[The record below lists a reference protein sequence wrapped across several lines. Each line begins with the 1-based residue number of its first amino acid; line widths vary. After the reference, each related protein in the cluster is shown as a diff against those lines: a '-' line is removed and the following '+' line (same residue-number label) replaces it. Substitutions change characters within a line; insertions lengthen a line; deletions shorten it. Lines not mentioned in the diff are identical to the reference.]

1 MKRIRLTESELVG
14 LVKKI
19 IKESIPVPLFRRF
32 LVGGH
37 LTTARNALDDLLQLR
52 SIDDYVDVNGQR
64 VRMMDGQDVLDN
76 FFAGNRLRPQ
86 DQQTVMYEI
95 FRNTTEPQLIN
106 GLIDWQITQ
115 PGFINAYR
123 NSNETQ
129 IANAMSPFV
138 GQSNARLLA
147 RRFVQDN
154 ATPAP
159 FNPGGRYNP
168 VTQFGDWN
176 YGNVVPNYGRI
187 PELEPGYAMKKLAA
201 LFPNNSRAKRYLEGA
216 KNEINAFIPTNRQEA
231 IDIVENNRALINKML
246 EERGLTQKLR
256 DKFIDALLDNWGTKL
271 ALGFFAITFVSS
283 VFVVVMKLTGADG
296 LTPIKNFA
304 IGFGLDEGYEAAK
317 SLLCDQGWK
326 EMCGDGGDAPPPADF
341 GDMN

>member
-1 MKRIRLTESELVG
+1 LVW
-14 LVKKI
+14 LKKI

-37 LTTARNALDDLLQLR
+37 LTTARNALDDLLQSR
-52 SIDDYVDVNGQR
+52 YIDDYVDVNGQR

-129 IANAMSPFV
+129 ITNAMSPFI

-147 RRFVQDN
+147 RRFVQGN
-154 ATPAP
+154 VTPAP
-159 FNPGGRYNP
+159 LPFIYDVAGFPPP
-168 VTQFGDWN
+168 VTQQQVTTVYDELRKM
-176 YGNVVPNYGRI
+176 YALK
-187 PELEPGYAMKKLAA
+187 PE
-201 LFPNNSRAKRYLEGA
+201 SV
-216 KNEINAFIPTNRQEA
+216 EI
-231 IDIVENNRALINKML
+231 
-246 EERGLTQKLR
+246 
-256 DKFIDALLDNWGTKL
+256 
-271 ALGFFAITFVSS
+271 
-283 VFVVVMKLTGADG
+283 
-296 LTPIKNFA
+296 
-304 IGFGLDEGYEAAK
+304 Y
-317 SLLCDQGWK
+317 
-326 EMCGDGGDAPPPADF
+326 
-341 GDMN
+341 

>member
-14 LVKKI
+14 LVRKI

-52 SIDDYVDVNGQR
+52 YIDDYVDVNGQR
-64 VRMMDGQDVLDN
+64 VRMRDGQDVLDN

-95 FRNTTEPQLIN
+95 FKNTTEPQLIN
-106 GLIDWQITQ
+106 GLIDWQVTQ

-129 IANAMSPFV
+129 IANAMSPFI

-147 RRFVQDN
+147 RRFVQGN
-154 ATPAP
+154 VTPAP
-159 FNPGGRYNP
+159 LPFIYDTAGFPPP
-168 VTQFGDWN
+168 VTQQQVTTV
-176 YGNVVPNYGRI
+176 YQELRKMYA
-187 PELEPGYAMKKLAA
+187 LEPKA
-201 LFPNNSRAKRYLEGA
+201 L
-216 KNEINAFIPTNRQEA
+216 
-231 IDIVENNRALINKML
+231 
-246 EERGLTQKLR
+246 
-256 DKFIDALLDNWGTKL
+256 KFIDDGDDIIKSIDSSTPESFRNSVLSNKALIDQYLTDLRVSKEGRKWFWDLILKSWPTKL
-271 ALGFFAITFVSS
+271 SIQIVWGVILFGSLAAIFAALELSGISAVGSLFDVA
-283 VFVVVMKLTGADG
+283 
-296 LTPIKNFA
+296 
-304 IGFGLDEGYEAAK
+304 FGPEARQNLKKYA
-317 SLLCDQGWK
+317 CIRGWGWG
-326 EMCGDGGDAPPPADF
+326 CGDGGGDAPPPGF

>member
-32 LVGGH
+32 LTGAH

-52 SIDDYVDVNGQR
+52 YIDDYVDVNGQR
-64 VRMMDGQDVLDN
+64 VRMRDGQDVLDN

-95 FRNTTEPQLIN
+95 FKNTTEPQLIN
-106 GLIDWQITQ
+106 GLIDWQVTQ

-129 IANAMSPFV
+129 IANAMSPFI

-147 RRFVQDN
+147 RRFVQGN
-154 ATPAP
+154 VTPAP
-159 FNPGGRYNP
+159 LPFIYDAAGFPPP
-168 VTQFGDWN
+168 VTQQQVTTVYDELRKM
-176 YGNVVPNYGRI
+176 YALK
-187 PELEPGYAMKKLAA
+187 PEA
-201 LFPNNSRAKRYLEGA
+201 L
-216 KNEINAFIPTNRQEA
+216 
-231 IDIVENNRALINKML
+231 
-246 EERGLTQKLR
+246 
-256 DKFIDALLDNWGTKL
+256 KFIDDGDDIIKRIDSSTPESFRNSVLSNKAIIDQYLTDLRVSKEGRKWFWDLILKSWPTKVSIQIVWGVILFGSLAAIFAALKL
-271 ALGFFAITFVSS
+271 SGISAAGSLFDIALG
-283 VFVVVMKLTGADG
+283 
-296 LTPIKNFA
+296 P
-304 IGFGLDEGYEAAK
+304 EARQNLKKYA
-317 SLLCDQGWK
+317 CIRGWDWG
-326 EMCGDGGDAPPPADF
+326 CGDGGDAPPPADF

>member
-32 LVGGH
+32 LIGAH

-52 SIDDYVDVNGQR
+52 LIDDYVDVNGQR
-64 VRMMDGQDVLDN
+64 VRMMDGQDVLEN
-76 FFAGNRLRPQ
+76 FKAGTLKPQ

-106 GLIDWQITQ
+106 GLIDWQIIQ
-115 PGFINAYR
+115 PGFVNAYR
-123 NSNETQ
+123 GSSEAQ
-129 IANAMSPFV
+129 IANAMSQFV
-138 GQSNARLLA
+138 GPSNARLLA
-147 RRFVQDN
+147 RRFVQGN
-154 ATPAP
+154 APAP
-159 FNPGGRYNP
+159 FNPGGYNP

-176 YGNVVPNYGRI
+176 YGNVIQGYGRI

-201 LFPNNSRAKRYLEGA
+201 LFPNNSRVTKYLEGA
-216 KNEINAFIPTNRQEA
+216 KNKINEFVPTNKQEA
-231 IDIVENNRALINKML
+231 IEIVENNRLLINKML
-246 EERGLTQKLR
+246 EERGLSQKLR
-256 DKFIDALLDNWGTKL
+256 DKFIDSLLENWGTKL
-271 ALGFFAITFVSS
+271 GLGFFSLTLVSV
-283 VFVVVMKLTGADG
+283 VFMVVMKLTGADG

-304 IGFGLDEGYEAAK
+304 VGLGLDEGYEAAK

-326 EMCGDGGDAPPPADF
+326 EMCGDAPPPDDF
-341 GDMN
+341 

>member
-32 LVGGH
+32 LVGAH

-52 SIDDYVDVNGQR
+52 YIDEYVDVNGQR
-64 VRMMDGQDVLDN
+64 VRMMDGQDVLEN
-76 FFAGNRLRPQ
+76 FKAGTLKPQ

-115 PGFINAYR
+115 PAFINAYR

-129 IANAMSPFV
+129 ITNAMSPFI

-147 RRFVQDN
+147 RRFVQGQVN
-154 ATPAP
+154 PTPAP
-159 FNPGGRYNP
+159 LPFIYDAAGFPPTATQQEVITVYNALREM
-168 VTQFGDWN
+168 
-176 YGNVVPNYGRI
+176 YA
-187 PELEPGYAMKKLAA
+187 LEPKALAFIDKGDDIIKRIDSTSPERFRQSVITNKGIIDQYLNQLKVSKEGRKWFWDLIFKSPPTKLMIVTVWGIILFGSVAAIFAA
-201 LFPNNSRAKRYLEGA
+201 LELSGISAVGSLFDIAFGPEAR
-216 KNEINAFIPTNRQEA
+216 KNLQNYACMR
-231 IDIVENNRALINKML
+231 
-246 EERGLTQKLR
+246 
-256 DKFIDALLDNWGTKL
+256 NWDWG
-271 ALGFFAITFVSS
+271 
-283 VFVVVMKLTGADG
+283 
-296 LTPIKNFA
+296 
-304 IGFGLDEGYEAAK
+304 
-317 SLLCDQGWK
+317 
-326 EMCGDGGDAPPPADF
+326 CGDGGGDAPPPGF